1 MELFFLKKKKKRVR
15 LVMNSQALNIL
26 SNYNKKNKV
35 VRSEELDAHWSRKE
49 CPEQMS
55 FVAHDK
61 FWDLKS
67 MRDFYLIKIYNFLS
81 CITFQVNYAHDH
93 NTFFTL

>member
-1 MELFFLKKKKKRVR
+1 MHGTFFFEKKKKRVR

-49 CPEQMS
+49 CPE
-55 FVAHDK
+55 
-61 FWDLKS
+61 
-67 MRDFYLIKIYNFLS
+67 
-81 CITFQVNYAHDH
+81 
-93 NTFFTL
+93 